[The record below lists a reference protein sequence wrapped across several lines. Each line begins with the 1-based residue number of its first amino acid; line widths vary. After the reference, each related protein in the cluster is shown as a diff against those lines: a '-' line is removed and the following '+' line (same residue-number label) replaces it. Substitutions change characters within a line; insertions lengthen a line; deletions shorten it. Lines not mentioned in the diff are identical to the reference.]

1 MKCSAPYTVPLG
13 PRFCFPANPW
23 SPPQEVEHVSLP
35 AARAL
40 LEQHLE
46 AIQKSIGQPDVLQ
59 MKTTIQGRVGEL
71 QAWIAHCRRNPNMVP
86 NLPAPI

>member
-1 MKCSAPYTVPLG
+1 M
-13 PRFCFPANPW
+13 
-23 SPPQEVEHVSLP
+23 EHVPLP

-46 AIQKSIGQPDVLQ
+46 AVQKSIGQSDVLQ
-59 MKTTIQGRVGEL
+59 MKMAILGRVGEL